1 MMDYSRY
8 KRYRRIIVPALKTKK
23 AKAYG
28 MLILSFLTASFFGI
42 FAIRPTVTTIA
53 KLRKEIQD
61 DRDVERRLTEKINT
75 LTALDQVYRQVEHD
89 LASVEAVFPSQSDF
103 QNLLSL
109 IENTAIVYQLGI
121 VSLQFKPVDLVKPE
135 VEGGDFKVNPI
146 AFQVLFKGGYEDLV
160 SGLAS
165 LIKARRLITTETVQ
179 IKLSREAEEELLLE
193 VGGRSFYVN

>member
-1 MMDYSRY
+1 M
-8 KRYRRIIVPALKTKK
+8 PALKTKK

-28 MLILSFLTASFFGI
+28 MLILSLLTASFFGI
-42 FAIRPTVTTIA
+42 FAIRPTVATIA

-61 DRDVERRLTEKINT
+61 NQDVERRLIEKINT

-89 LASVEAVFPSQSDF
+89 LSSVEAVLPSQSDF

-109 IENTAIVYQLGI
+109 IENTAVTRQLGI

-135 VEGGDFKVNPI
+135 AEEGDFKINPI
-146 AFQVLFKGGYEDLV
+146 AFQVLFKGSYEDLI

-165 LIKARRLITTETVQ
+165 INRARRLITIETVQ
-179 IKLSREAEEELLLE
+179 IKRSREAEEELLLE
-193 VGGRSFYVN
+193 VGGRSFCVN